1 MLRLFLEV
9 RVYSATSKFHRH
21 CFIQETAA
29 SCILSLPPTRA
40 SGVVW
45 REQRGRSS
53 RCSCA
58 RAQTDLLLPPRPSS
72 KAELAARVLESAWRN
87 AKDFCSFGLSEQEK
101 RTAKGRRVTA
111 LITFRTGQTL
121 LHCFK
126 KTSRMPNARTGCY
139 RFKQDEAH
147 LIVSMLRTRVSPL
160 SDTEWL
166 RRRTVTDDFALVSA
180 VSFASVWFGQN
191 VIASSCTSAF
201 TSRAGSAGG
210 IRSVGALRA
219 SASRAAARMLSSTV
233 PSVGS
238 RSGPDVAAPWR
249 CRGVWGV
256 GASSAFRA
264 VKLTDPPPWMSRS
277 AVTSARCAS
286 RVSINVKASPPAL
299 VRS

>member
-1 MLRLFLEV
+1 MAQCQVFLPLRSV
-9 RVYSATSKFHRH
+9 GTGKADCKGAAGH
-21 CFIQETAA
+21 CFDH
-29 SCILSLPPTRA
+29 LSDR
-40 SGVVW
+40 
-45 REQRGRSS
+45 
-53 RCSCA
+53 
-58 RAQTDLLLPPRPSS
+58 
-72 KAELAARVLESAWRN
+72 K
-87 AKDFCSFGLSEQEK
+87 
-101 RTAKGRRVTA
+101 
-111 LITFRTGQTL
+111 TL

-233 PSVGS
+233 PLCWKS
-238 RSGPDVAAPWR
+238 SGPDVAAPWRCAR

-256 GASSAFRA
+256 GASSALRA
-264 VKLTDPPPWMSRS
+264 VKLPDPPRWMSR
-277 AVTSARCAS
+277 SARCAS
-286 RVSINVKASPPAL
+286 RVSIVFHHSIHAL
-299 VRS
+299 GQS

>member
-1 MLRLFLEV
+1 M
-9 RVYSATSKFHRH
+9 
-21 CFIQETAA
+21 
-29 SCILSLPPTRA
+29 
-40 SGVVW
+40 
-45 REQRGRSS
+45 
-53 RCSCA
+53 
-58 RAQTDLLLPPRPSS
+58 
-72 KAELAARVLESAWRN
+72 
-87 AKDFCSFGLSEQEK
+87 
-101 RTAKGRRVTA
+101 
-111 LITFRTGQTL
+111 ITFRTGQTL

-160 SDTEWL
+160 SDAEWL

-233 PSVGS
+233 PLCWKSSVIGH
-238 RSGPDVAAPWR
+238 SGPDVAAPWR

-256 GASSAFRA
+256 SASSAFRA
-264 VKLTDPPPWMSRS
+264 VKLPDPPRWMSR
-277 AVTSARCAS
+277 SARCAS

-299 VRS
+299 VQSYQFMPVTTMSRCHVRSSPHTLPHKKLFD